1 MWAHPVVQNLTAF
14 SCMCSGALL
23 AVQSSMGLTQPTWTC
38 HTLLSPLKT
47 AQQGTL
53 SVWYWGK
60 EWTLQLC
67 TTTLCLQLVGTSRC
81 QYKET
86 LQLHNIVSI
95 DRRYLIFMGL
105 SLNSNKV
112 SINSPNT
119 NSGGREGK
127 ESTVSVEQQT
137 THSVPSS
144 SRCSGS
150 TLSGTFPTIFPAPQ
164 PSTAVHTYDYKLT
177 KDCMGW

>member
-1 MWAHPVVQNLTAF
+1 
-14 SCMCSGALL
+14 
-23 AVQSSMGLTQPTWTC
+23 
-38 HTLLSPLKT
+38 
-47 AQQGTL
+47 
-53 SVWYWGK
+53 
-60 EWTLQLC
+60 
-67 TTTLCLQLVGTSRC
+67 
-81 QYKET
+81 
-86 LQLHNIVSI
+86 
-95 DRRYLIFMGL
+95 MGL

-119 NSGGREGK
+119 NSGGREGE

-144 SRCSGS
+144 SRRSGS